1 MQHVSWDGFVWSSWE
16 ARPRVYE
23 NTVTQWNINPS
34 SKNKRRQRSTSKALY
49 LMNIKSALFGV
60 LSLKSYYSQWFI
72 CRCTSPFDVL
82 SWEVLH
88 LLEKKRS
95 ALKTRGFARQSK
107 KTATDRRFVLP
118 WYTVHVSFT
127 KRLLSCFDTL
137 RLVQQNNF
145 FVKWNLCFPSCVYFV
160 MCIKSITY
168 SFKMRLERVLLWRCF
183 G

>member
-1 MQHVSWDGFVWSSWE
+1 MQHASWDGSVWSSWE
-16 ARPRVYE
+16 ARPQVYE
-23 NTVTQWNINPS
+23 NTQWNINPS
-34 SKNKRRQRSTSKALY
+34 SKNKRRERSASKALY

-60 LSLKSYYSQWFI
+60 LSLKSYYSPWFI

-88 LLEKKRS
+88 LLEKKEVLWKQQDLPDS
-95 ALKTRGFARQSK
+95 QK
-107 KTATDRRFVLP
+107 KPATDRRFVLP
-118 WYTVHVSFT
+118 WCTVHVSFT
-127 KRLLSCFDTL
+127 KRLPSCFDTL

-145 FVKWNLCFPSCVYFV
+145 FVEWNPCFPSCVCFG
-160 MCIKSITY
+160 MCIKSIAC